1 MKGVKNDK
9 AILVVDV
16 TDRYENRDYFH
27 KATKEKVDKYI
38 PCLNHLIV
46 TMRYIELLLLLNI
59 ISHYLLTLGETYSQ
73 KA

>member
-46 TMRYIELLLLLNI
+46 NHLNYAVHRI
-59 ISHYLLTLGETYSQ
+59 AVAIKYYFTLPFDSR
-73 KA
+73 